1 MRVSMT
7 ERNTSGPGVRTFL
20 FAGGGSG
27 GHLSPGLAVAERLGE
42 LDASARSYF
51 ACSRRAVDRTML
63 AEASAAFEQLPGSPF
78 SLRPGALFRFAGD
91 FIRSRRAARAI
102 LHRIAAERVVAM
114 GGFIAAPVVAEA
126 VGRRTP
132 VTLVNLDAPPGRAN
146 RWIARRCQQVLSA
159 VPVPE
164 MPNFAGRVVGM
175 PVRSAAMAPGAA
187 DACRRELGLDPSAPT
202 LLVTGASQGA
212 RSINTLLSAMAASD
226 AAPFKGW
233 QVLHLAG
240 PSDEQSLRSAYSAA
254 GVRAQV
260 RPFLHGMGLAWGA
273 ADLAV
278 SRAGASSVAEAWA
291 NAVPTVFLPYPHH
304 RDRHQQRNAEP
315 MAEAGGAILE
325 TDRPDREEN
334 LRRSGAV
341 ICELLQDDRRRE
353 TMRSSLRRRRP
364 PDAAAT
370 IARLLLGQDGEGGQD
385 S

>member
-1 MRVSMT
+1 
-7 ERNTSGPGVRTFL
+7 
-20 FAGGGSG
+20 
-27 GHLSPGLAVAERLGE
+27 
-42 LDASARSYF
+42 
-51 ACSRRAVDRTML
+51 
-63 AEASAAFEQLPGSPF
+63 
-78 SLRPGALFRFAGD
+78 
-91 FIRSRRAARAI
+91 
-102 LHRIAAERVVAM
+102 
-114 GGFIAAPVVAEA
+114 
-126 VGRRTP
+126 
-132 VTLVNLDAPPGRAN
+132 
-146 RWIARRCQQVLSA
+146 
-159 VPVPE
+159 
-164 MPNFAGRVVGM
+164 
-175 PVRSAAMAPGAA
+175 
-187 DACRRELGLDPSAPT
+187 
-202 LLVTGASQGA
+202 
-212 RSINTLLSAMAASD
+212 
-226 AAPFKGW
+226 
-233 QVLHLAG
+233 
-240 PSDEQSLRSAYSAA
+240 
-254 GVRAQV
+254 
-260 RPFLHGMGLAWGA
+260 MGLAWGA